1 MASNE
6 ICQCPNCGSNIQ
18 GWFFEKMKDEMSKL
32 DLSVQPSCDSKN
44 QFEAVE
50 KPKMV
55 EQKTHITKEPENK
68 IESEI
73 NKTITNDH
81 VLPDKF
87 LRPALRGFFLYWIY
101 ILLSTFVVMFPMTT
115 ISIFM
120 ASDNMDKIGDWP
132 WMISIIQILGFMMGA
147 FFGFKILVQWLG
159 NRYKLGIN
167 DVESAEGIVARN
179 KSNVRYAH
187 IRSAEVKQGIIDRLL
202 DVGSVELATAGSAE
216 VEIIFKGVLD
226 PVAIQN
232 EVNERIAASQ
242 DRTDD

>member
-1 MASNE
+1 MSSKE
-6 ICQCPNCGSNIQ
+6 ICQCPNCGTNIQ
-18 GWFFEKMKDEMSKL
+18 DWFFEKMKDEMYKL
-32 DLSVQPSCDSKN
+32 DLAVKPTCVNEN
-44 QFEAVE
+44 QFEAAE
-50 KPKMV
+50 KPKME
-55 EQKTHITKEPENK
+55 EQKTHISNELENT

-73 NKTITNDH
+73 KNAIKKDH
-81 VLPDKF
+81 ALPDKF

-101 ILLSTFVVMFPMTT
+101 ISLSTFVVMFPMTT

-147 FFGFKILVQWLG
+147 FYGLKIFVQWLG
-159 NRYKLGIN
+159 NRYKLGVN

-187 IRSAEVKQGIIDRLL
+187 IRSAEVKQGVIDRLL
-202 DVGSVELATAGSAE
+202 DVGSVELATAGSAD

-242 DRTDD
+242 DRADD